1 MRLRK
6 FNMCIGIVLLIPIL
20 LVLFLELHLGHDKTF
35 LAGFCLL
42 GIPFLLTMCI
52 LSLIKNKFYLLTVLF
67 QLTCL
72 VIYSI
77 CLLPTTIS
85 HLDFD
90 LVPSV
95 ETRSQRLLLLFSI
108 ATISALAELTILIQ
122 KRKQKSFPAKQS
134 H

>member
-42 GIPFLLTMCI
+42 GIPFLLTMCV

-67 QLTCL
+67 QLTYL

-77 CLLPTTIS
+77 WLLPTTIS
-85 HLDFD
+85 NLDFD
-90 LVPSV
+90 LIPSV
-95 ETRSQRLLLLFSI
+95 ETRSRSLLLQFSVT
-108 ATISALAELTILIQ
+108 TISALTELSCMISEIRG
-122 KRKQKSFPAKQS
+122 KKKGVA
-134 H
+134 